1 MAKHTSVTK
10 SSLKIPGDWTEINGN
25 NVLLGCRLRITAP
38 VEQKEQ
44 DRLVL
49 DPAGKE
55 LLVSAVKSWG
65 ILRVSL
71 DVNCCLA
78 YGGNRRSNTEVGL
91 FQISKL

>member
-1 MAKHTSVTK
+1 MYFSDA
-10 SSLKIPGDWTEINGN
+10 GQG
-25 NVLLGCRLRITAP
+25 LLL
-38 VEQKEQ
+38 QWNSKEQ

-78 YGGNRRSNTEVGL
+78 YGGNRRNNTEVGL
-91 FQISKL
+91 FQISEL